1 MVRMKV
7 YIVVSTSTETLKTR
21 PIGAFLTKRCVEDF
35 KSFWE
40 GWYRLAQSDTYIEEL
55 TIEDKFSL
63 YINEDL
69 IAYFPDKELL
79 NWSLKH
85 SNITTEYRIEENNG

>member
-1 MVRMKV
+1 MKV
-7 YIVVSTSTETLKTR
+7 YIVISTSTEDLKTR
-21 PIGAFLTKRCVEDF
+21 AIGAFLTRKCAEDYRD
-35 KSFWE
+35 FWK
-40 GWYRLAQSDTYIEEL
+40 GWYRLAQSNTYIEEL

-85 SNITTEYRIEENNG
+85 SNLTNEYRIEENS